1 MSGSWWTMG
10 EVFEPATGDGI
21 VGPGTGG
28 GTNAEVVRA
37 EEVRTAYAGL
47 LQIRRISG
55 SAPAA
60 WERGQPVRAVAL
72 TLEAA
77 GIPPSALTPAGE
89 RAATGYRVSSGPRPG
104 TAHIEWLGPP
114 GSGAPTEAGARL
126 RACVAALDA
135 AGGWDALLYR
145 GERGRRFVEVE
156 PLG

>member
-1 MSGSWWTMG
+1 MG
-10 EVFEPATGDGI
+10 DVFEPATGDGV
-21 VGPGTGG
+21 VGSVTGG
-28 GTNAEVVRA
+28 GTNAEVARA

-55 SAPAA
+55 AVPAA
-60 WERGQPVRAVAL
+60 WERSQVVRAVAL

-77 GIPPSALTPAGE
+77 GLPPSAVTPAGE
-89 RAATGYRVSSGPRPG
+89 RAATGYRVSPGPRPG

-114 GSGAPTEAGARL
+114 GSGAQQESGTRL
-126 RACVAALDA
+126 RACTAALDA
-135 AGGWDALLYR
+135 IGGWDALLYR